1 MKPIKIKVWT
11 NLLTFILALL
21 LLGGSARTA
30 QAATRYVKADG
41 AGSRDGTSWIDAYP
55 DIQTAI
61 NAAGAGDQIWVAAGY
76 YNGRITLKNGVELYG
91 GFAGNET
98 ALSQRNWRTNVTTID
113 GGHFGSTAVVTVP
126 GGASARIDGFTITNG
141 GGSINGG
148 GIYCGYESQAF
159 ICNNIISWNHSEQYG
174 GGIYCDDLSVPV
186 IIGNEIVVNTV
197 RNRTLSGG
205 SGIYLS
211 HSHGFIISNN
221 LIFSCDFNAVY
232 CYGSGAIFNNTIALD
247 QVDQSNGTYGIY
259 YIAESN
265 SPTGHFISNNIIK
278 GFAHPMYQ
286 LGYGLYVSNSDG
298 ATLTI
303 ANNCIYG
310 NKIPANVE
318 LPASNITSDP
328 KFVNDLYDFH
338 LQSDSPCINAGTTAN
353 GEGNILA
360 LIGGQ
365 DLDGNNRQN
374 GTIDV
379 GVYEWYLTATISGPA
394 MNVTNQIPFTV
405 NITFNASVTDFTKE
419 DLTVSYA
426 SGTFTG
432 TSTVSNLTGSADQY
446 TATIDIA
453 SAKFTISL
461 AAGTV
466 HAANGCENLAASLD
480 VIYDPYSPYIT
491 LFRINGGNPTNNTV
505 VNWEIAAEDLP
516 FNINSGV
523 YQMRLSNDGVTWSDW
538 MPYDSSNPYYEGWTL
553 ATPYAENT
561 VSAQVR
567 DRAGNISETISA
579 SVTWAKAAAPT
590 FSTAAGSYNMPVSLA
605 LATTD
610 GSTIRYTTNG
620 SEVDESSTLYTGPI
634 LITATATVKAKAFHA
649 DNWLPSDEVSAT
661 YTISSTTTSYQ
672 PVNNDPPT
680 SANILRTVQNI
691 EGDLSVQS
699 NSATLRLGKGRTGK
713 LSNLWL
719 YYPNLI
725 GSGSG
730 QIPTDAKIV
739 GAQLVLTV
747 KGFTGNAYHPY
758 KINLYQI
765 TDPDAKGMPYFGG
778 DGIRNGLDYQY
789 RDHRPGM
796 NIPWKTGAAN
806 IRAILDSN
814 NLVDTY
820 EVIPAV
826 FQEQGYTMIRLDVTE
841 SLQSWLSGSANQGWF
856 LSGDQAADWA
866 FNDGVDF
873 YGTGDPTVAKRP
885 KLVVTYVSA
894 SGNNNRPASI
904 TGLTATPGS
913 NQVELK
919 WTNPDGINGV
929 LILRKAGVIPAD
941 PTDGTVVFDGSAAA
955 KIDNQ
960 GLSND
965 NTYYYAIFAYD
976 NLRNYSK
983 KVWVKA
989 IPTAGAKVPD
999 TPTQLSAGTS
1009 GDNLT
1014 FNWTYVPGVEKWFQL
1029 EQEEGTSGSWAKV
1042 ANMASDHSGSGS
1054 LTVNLNDPNFN
1065 FKPNT
1070 SYNYRLSAVND
1081 HGASGYAVT
1090 SSTLTTPAFLQAPAD
1105 LTWTIISAGWVDL
1118 NWTNQATD
1126 VTGYKVTVCDADQN
1140 ELWSYSL
1147 AANANTCSV
1156 RGLNPGTKYLI
1167 KVAAIKGAE
1176 EAAAWT
1182 EPITTTIDFK
1192 GGLL

>member
-21 LLGGSARTA
+21 LLGGSAQTA
-30 QAATRYVKADG
+30 QAATKYVKAGG
-41 AGSRDGTSWIDAYP
+41 AGSQDGTSWTNAYP
-55 DIQTAI
+55 DIQAAI
-61 NAAGAGDQIWVAAGY
+61 NAAADGDQIWVAAGY
-76 YNGRITLKNGVELYG
+76 YYGRITLKNGVALYG

-98 ALSQRNWRTNVTTID
+98 ALNQRNWRINVTTID
-113 GGHFGSTAVVTVP
+113 GNHSGMAVTVVTVP
-126 GGASARIDGFTITNG
+126 HSVSARIDGFTITNG
-141 GGSINGG
+141 GGNDYGG
-148 GIYCGYESQAF
+148 GIYCGTDSQPV
-159 ICNNIISWNHSEQYG
+159 ISNNLILWNSARQRG
-174 GGIYCDDLSVPV
+174 GGIYCDVDSIPV
-186 IIGNEIVVNTV
+186 ITGNEITMNGVSYYTV
-197 RNRTLSGG
+197 DDGG
-205 SGIYLS
+205 GIYLNAS
-211 HSHGFIISNN
+211 NGFVISNN
-221 LIFSCDFNAVY
+221 LIRGSYPNAVF
-232 CYGSGAIFNNTIALD
+232 CKGAGTINNNTIVLD
-247 QVDQSNGTYGIY
+247 DIDQSSGTYGIA
-259 YIAESN
+259 YIVDSN
-265 SPTGHFISNNIIK
+265 FSTAHIISNNIIK
-278 GFAHPMYQ
+278 GFASTVYGA
-286 LGYGLYVSNSDG
+286 GYGLNVLNSGG

-303 ANNCIYG
+303 ANNCLYG
-310 NKIPANVE
+310 NTTPANVT
-318 LPASNITSDP
+318 LPAGNITSDP
-328 KFVNDLYDFH
+328 KFVNDYDFH
-338 LQSDSPCINAGTTAN
+338 LQSASPCINAGTTAN
-353 GEGNILA
+353 GEGATVA
-360 LIGGQ
+360 L

-374 GTIDV
+374 GTIDI
-379 GVYEWYLTATISGPA
+379 GAYEWYLTATISGPA
-394 MNVTNQIPFTV
+394 MNFTNQNPFTV
-405 NITFNASVTDFTKE
+405 NITFNTSVTDFTAG
-419 DLTVSYA
+419 DLTVAATS
-426 SGTFTG
+426 G
-432 TSTVSNLTGSADQY
+432 TSTVSYLTGSADQY
-446 TATIDIA
+446 TATINNQS
-453 SAKFTISL
+453 SAKVTISL
-461 AAGTV
+461 TKGTV
-466 HAANGCENLAASLD
+466 HANGSANLAASLD
-480 VIYDPYSPYIT
+480 VIYDRYEPNIVWFT
-491 LFRINGGNPTNNTV
+491 INGGNPTNNTV
-505 VNWEIAAEDLP
+505 VNWQIAVQDLP
-516 FNINSGV
+516 ANYYSGA

-538 MPYDSSNPYYEGWTL
+538 MPFDSKIANYEGWTL
-553 ATPYAENT
+553 ATPYADNT
-561 VSAQVR
+561 VYAQAM
-567 DRAGNISETISA
+567 DRAGNISATKSA
-579 SVTWAKAAAPT
+579 SVAWAKAAAPT
-590 FSTAAGSYNMPVSLA
+590 FSTAAGSYNTPVSLT

-610 GSTIRYTTNG
+610 GSPIRYTTNG

-634 LITATATVKAKAFHA
+634 LIDATTTVRAKAFHA

-661 YTISSTTTSYQ
+661 YTINSTVTSYQ
-672 PVNNDPPT
+672 PVNDDPPT

-691 EGDLSVQS
+691 EGDLSVQY

-739 GAQLVLTV
+739 SAQIVLTV

-765 TDPDAKGMPYFGG
+765 TDPDAKGMPYFGSG
-778 DGIRNGLDYQY
+778 GIRNGLDYQY

-820 EVIPAV
+820 EAIPAV

-866 FNDGVDF
+866 LNDGVEF
-873 YGTGDPTVAKRP
+873 YGTGDPTVANRP

-904 TGLTATPGS
+904 TGLTATSGN

-919 WTNPDGINGV
+919 WTNPGGINGV

-941 PTDGTVVFDGSAAA
+941 PIDGTVVFDGSAAA
-955 KIDNQ
+955 KMDNQ
-960 GLSND
+960 GLTND

-989 IPTAGAKVPD
+989 IPTAGAGVPN
-999 TPTQLSAGTS
+999 TPTQLSVSTS

-1029 EQEEGTSGSWAKV
+1029 EQREGTSGSWAKV
-1042 ANMASDHSGSGS
+1042 AATASDHSGSGS

-1065 FKPNT
+1065 LEPNT
-1070 SYNYRLSAVND
+1070 GYNYRLSAVND
-1081 HGASGYAVT
+1081 HGASGYTVT
-1090 SSTLTTPAFLQAPAD
+1090 SSTLTTPAFLQAPAN
-1105 LTWTIISAGWVDL
+1105 LTWTIISAGRVDL
-1118 NWTNQATD
+1118 SWINQATD
-1126 VTGYKVTVCDADQN
+1126 VTGYKVIVCDADQN

-1147 AANANTCSV
+1147 AANATTCSV
-1156 RGLNPGTKYLI
+1156 TGLNPGTKYLI

-1182 EPITTTIDFK
+1182 EPIFTTIDFK